1 MVINTIKGLYRYNR
15 LPQGA
20 SSSAAIFQQVM
31 DQVLK
36 GIQHVSVYLDDVL
49 IAGKDL
55 KDCKNKLIT
64 VLERLHNANIK
75 VNWDKCNFFCIRV
88 SSSWSCY

>member
-31 DQVLK
+31 DQVLN
-36 GIQHVSVYLDDVL
+36 GIENVSVYLDDVL

-55 KDCKNKLIT
+55 EDCMRKLIL
-64 VLERLHNANIK
+64 VLK
-75 VNWDKCNFFCIRV
+75 
-88 SSSWSCY
+88 